1 MAVAPAIVRCFADVP
16 DPRIDRTKK
25 HALPDI
31 LLITLCAVIV
41 GAESW
46 DTVATFGKSKQ
57 DCTRPANHVRYAN
70 LLRY

>member
-1 MAVAPAIVRCFADVP
+1 M
-16 DPRIDRTKK
+16 

-46 DTVATFGKSKQ
+46 ETAATFGKSKQ
-57 DCTRPANHVRYAN
+57 DWLNRFVPLTNGIPSPDTFERVFARLNPKAVPTCVVD
-70 LLRY
+70 